1 MISSSSAAET
11 TRGRRALRGAA
22 LAIALLLGAV
32 RALADGGETFEPE
45 PARAPAA
52 RVLESRWR
60 RPEGCEPAPTV
71 TIRED
76 GARVLSARA
85 EPPACRVHGDA
96 DAQVRAWLE
105 SIAIE
110 VDGRGGR
117 GRRHGYPR
125 R

>member
-1 MISSSSAAET
+1 MISFSWVASRH
-11 TRGRRALRGAA
+11 RGRRVLRGAA
-22 LAIALLLGAV
+22 LAIALWLFAA
-32 RALADGGETFEPE
+32 RASADGEAWSDPD
-45 PARAPAA
+45 PAPAPAA

-60 RPEGCEPAPTV
+60 RPEGCEPEPTV

-85 EPPACRVHGDA
+85 EVPACRVHGDA

-110 VDGRGGR
+110 VDGRGR
-117 GRRHGYPR
+117 GRRHHDPR

>member
-1 MISSSSAAET
+1 MTSFSSAADVR
-11 TRGRRALRGAA
+11 RGRRALRGAA
-22 LAIALLLGAV
+22 LAIALLLFAE
-32 RALADGGETFEPE
+32 RAFADGEEMLELE

-60 RPEGCEPAPTV
+60 RPEGCEPAPAV

-110 VDGRGGR
+110 VDGRAGR
-117 GRRHGYPR
+117 GRGHGYPR